1 MVHLADIR
9 REFRP
14 MLRMAAPLALAELG
28 WMAMG
33 IVDTIM
39 AGPLGPAA
47 VGAGILGNM
56 VFYPLAM
63 SFTGLLLGMDTL
75 VSQAFGARDPQDC
88 RRTLV
93 NGVWLAIALTPLTV
107 GLTMASIPA
116 LWAVKAN
123 PRVMVECAP
132 YMRNLAWG
140 LLPLF
145 VFSALRRY
153 SQAVNVVKPVTF
165 VLVSA
170 NVVNFAGNWVLMY
183 GHWGAPAMGLAG
195 SGWSTSISRVYM
207 AAAMAAAVIWEE
219 RRSGRAAMR
228 LSWRPEW
235 RRICSLVSL
244 GLPATGQ
251 IAFEGAVFGIV
262 TVLAAKLDEI
272 SLAAHG
278 IAVQVI
284 ATTFMVPLGI
294 SSAAAVRVGQAV
306 GRRDERGAAA
316 AGWSALAIAGL
327 FMGAA
332 GIALWVAPRF
342 IVRRF
347 IADAAVIAA
356 GATLLRIAAFFE
368 LFDGLQVVATGA
380 LRGLGDTRSPM
391 IAHFIGYWAIG
402 MPIAYVL
409 CFPMGWG
416 AQGIWIGLTV
426 ALIAIGVALVVV
438 WRARLSSQRQSLQ
451 TEPRTK

>member
-1 MVHLADIR
+1 MLHLADIR

-93 NGVWLAIALTPLTV
+93 NGVWLAAALTPVTV
-107 GLTMASIPA
+107 GLTMASIPV

-132 YMRNLAWG
+132 YMRNLEWG

-145 VFSALRRY
+145 LFSALRRY
-153 SQAVNVVKPVTF
+153 SQAVNVVKPVMF

-170 NVVNFAGNWVLMY
+170 NIVNFAGNWVLMY

-219 RRSGRAAMR
+219 RRSGRAAVR

-235 RRICSLVSL
+235 RRIRRLVSL

-262 TVLAAKLDEI
+262 TVLAAKLDEV

-327 FMGAA
+327 FMGTA

-342 IVRRF
+342 IVHRF

-391 IAHFIGYWAIG
+391 IAHFIGYWIIG
-402 MPIAYVL
+402 MPIVYVL

-416 AQGIWIGLTV
+416 ARGIWIGLTV
-426 ALIAIGVALVVV
+426 ALIVIGVALVAV
-438 WRARLSSQRQSLQ
+438 WRARLRSSRG
-451 TEPRTK
+451 RW

>member
-1 MVHLADIR
+1 MLHLADIR

-75 VSQAFGARDPQDC
+75 VSQAFGARDPQDG

-93 NGVWLAIALTPLTV
+93 NGVWLAIALTPFTV

-123 PRVMVECAP
+123 PHVMAECAP

-145 VFSALRRY
+145 LFSALRRY
-153 SQAVNVVKPVTF
+153 SQAVNVVKPVMF

-207 AAAMAAAVIWEE
+207 ALAMAAAVIWEE
-219 RRSGRAAMR
+219 RRSGRAAVR
-228 LSWRPEW
+228 LLWRPEW
-235 RRICSLVSL
+235 RRIRSLISL

-306 GRRDERGAAA
+306 GRRDERGVAA

-327 FMGAA
+327 FMGMA

-391 IAHFIGYWAIG
+391 IAHFVGYWVIG
-402 MPIAYVL
+402 MPIVYVL

-416 AQGIWIGLTV
+416 ARGIWVGLTV
-426 ALIAIGVALVVV
+426 ALIAIGAALVVV
-438 WRARLSSQRQSLQ
+438 WRARLRGAGLKSRAD
-451 TEPRTK
+451 

>member
-1 MVHLADIR
+1 MLHLADVR
-9 REFRP
+9 RELRP

-93 NGVWLAIALTPLTV
+93 NGVWLAVALTPVTV
-107 GLTMASIPA
+107 ALTMGSIPL
-116 LWAVKAN
+116 LWAAKAN
-123 PRVMVECAP
+123 PRVMAECVP
-132 YMRNLAWG
+132 YMQNLAWG

-153 SQAVNVVKPVTF
+153 SQAVNVVKPVMF

-170 NVVNFAGNWVLMY
+170 NVVNFAGNWILIY
-183 GHWGAPAMGLAG
+183 GHWGAPAMGLPG
-195 SGWSTSISRVYM
+195 SAWSTSLSRVYM
-207 AAAMAAAVIWEE
+207 AVAMAAAVIWEE
-219 RRSGRAAMR
+219 RRSGRAAVP
-228 LSWRPEW
+228 LSWRPDW
-235 RRICSLVSL
+235 RRIRSLIVL

-262 TVLAAKLDEI
+262 TVLAAKLDEV

-294 SSAAAVRVGQAV
+294 SSAAAVRVGQAL
-306 GRRDERGAAA
+306 GRSDERGAAA

-327 FMGAA
+327 FMGTA
-332 GIALWVAPRF
+332 GLALWVVPRF
-342 IVRRF
+342 IVGLF
-347 IADAAVIAA
+347 IADAAVIVA

-391 IAHFIGYWAIG
+391 IAHFIGYWVLG
-402 MPIAYVL
+402 MPIVYVL

-416 AQGIWIGLTV
+416 ARGIWVGLTV
-426 ALIAIGVALVVV
+426 ALIVIGAVLVVV
-438 WRARLSSQRQSLQ
+438 WRARLRNSAARA
-451 TEPRTK
+451 RAR

>member
-1 MVHLADIR
+1 MIHLADIR

-14 MLRMAAPLALAELG
+14 MLRLAAPLALAELG

-33 IVDTIM
+33 IVDTMM

-56 VFYPLAM
+56 VFYPLAA
-63 SFTGLLLGMDTL
+63 SFIGLLLGMDTL
-75 VSQAFGARDPQDC
+75 VAQSFGARDPRDG

-93 NGVWLAIALTPLTV
+93 NGLWLSMALTPV
-107 GLTMASIPA
+107 SVVLTMGSIPLIRA
-116 LWAVKAN
+116 AGAN
-123 PRVMVECAP
+123 PKVMAECVP
-132 YMRNLAWG
+132 YMENLAWG
-140 LLPLF
+140 LLPLY

-153 SQAVNVVKPVTF
+153 LQAVNAVKAVTF

-170 NVVNFAGNWVLMY
+170 NVVNFVGDWALMY
-183 GHWGAPAMGLAG
+183 GHLGAPAMGLAG

-207 AAAMAAAVIWEE
+207 AVVMAAAVVWEE
-219 RRSGRAAMR
+219 RKSGRAA
-228 LSWRPEW
+228 LAISWRPDW
-235 RRICSLVSL
+235 TRMRALIGL

-251 IAFEGAVFGIV
+251 IAFEGLVFGVV
-262 TVLAAKLDEI
+262 TVLAAKLDEV

-294 SSAAAVRVGQAV
+294 SSAAAVRVGHAV

-316 AGWSALAIAGL
+316 AGWSALAIAAL

-332 GIALWVAPRF
+332 GIALWTVPRW
-342 IVRRF
+342 IVRLF
-347 IADAAVIAA
+347 IADASVIAA
-356 GATLLRIAAFFE
+356 GVTLLRIAAFFE

-380 LRGLGDTRSPM
+380 LRGLGDTRAPM
-391 IAHFIGYWAIG
+391 VAHFIGYWVIG
-402 MPIAYVL
+402 MPVVYVL
-409 CFPMGWG
+409 CFPLGWG
-416 AQGIWIGLTV
+416 APGIWVGLST
-426 ALIAIGVALVVV
+426 ALILIGAALVLV
-438 WRARLSSQRQSLQ
+438 WRARLRSSRGRL
-451 TEPRTK
+451 

>member
-1 MVHLADIR
+1 MLHLADIR

-93 NGVWLAIALTPLTV
+93 NGVWLAAALTPVTV

-132 YMRNLAWG
+132 YMRNLEWG

-145 VFSALRRY
+145 LFSALRRY
-153 SQAVNVVKPVTF
+153 SQAVNVVKPVMF

-170 NVVNFAGNWVLMY
+170 NIVNFAGNWVLMY

-219 RRSGRAAMR
+219 RRSGRAAVR

-235 RRICSLVSL
+235 RRIRRLVSL

-262 TVLAAKLDEI
+262 TVLAAKLDEV

-327 FMGAA
+327 FMGTA

-342 IVRRF
+342 IVHRF

-391 IAHFIGYWAIG
+391 IAHFIGYWIIG
-402 MPIAYVL
+402 MPIVYVL

-416 AQGIWIGLTV
+416 ARGIWIGLTV
-426 ALIAIGVALVVV
+426 ALIVIGVALVAV
-438 WRARLSSQRQSLQ
+438 WRARLRSSRG
-451 TEPRTK
+451 RW